1 MSEGREGSHLKWEE
15 QAGRL
20 SLSLFLVL
28 VLSLTLRWSAYHFQC
43 LVCGQCV
50 PMISLYVLNHKSL
63 LATANTE
70 TLPSATTKGG
80 IPAQCVYN
88 EYNELF
94 FTLSPCVPIQKPRS
108 ALFPKLRK
116 LFKAARLCPLQ
127 LIEKRIW
134 MFFIPDD
141 FRGFIWFTHCLL
153 WNFGLL
159 GVLEF
164 NIDQH
169 FIQTFCNIS
178 VFGCSGFPDTLYVC
192 WEY

>member
-1 MSEGREGSHLKWEE
+1 MKWEE

-116 LFKAARLCPLQ
+116 SFKAARLCPLQ
-127 LIEKRIW
+127 LIEK
-134 MFFIPDD
+134 
-141 FRGFIWFTHCLL
+141 GFECFLFQMILEGSFDSLTAYCEILACWVFWSLILINTLFKRFAISL
-153 WNFGLL
+153 YL
-159 GVLEF
+159 GVQVFLIPYMCVE
-164 NIDQH
+164 NIKE
-169 FIQTFCNIS
+169 ILWLC
-178 VFGCSGFPDTLYVC
+178 
-192 WEY
+192 

>member
-94 FTLSPCVPIQKPRS
+94 FTLSPYVPIQKPRS

-116 LFKAARLCPLQ
+116 SFKAARLCPLQ
-127 LIEKRIW
+127 LIEK
-134 MFFIPDD
+134 
-141 FRGFIWFTHCLL
+141 GFECFLFQMILEGSFDSLTAYCEILAC
-153 WNFGLL
+153 
-159 GVLEF
+159 LEF

-192 WEY
+192 